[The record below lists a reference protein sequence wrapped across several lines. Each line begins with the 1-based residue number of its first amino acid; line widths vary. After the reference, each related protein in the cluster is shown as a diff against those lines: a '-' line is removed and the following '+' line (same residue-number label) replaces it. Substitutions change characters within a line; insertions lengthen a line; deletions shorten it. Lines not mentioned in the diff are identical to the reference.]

1 MLGDAEREALAK
13 EFEKQLVHPVRLAV
27 FSQTLALPGQE
38 ALVAASE
45 QAQRLA
51 EVVASLHPKL
61 SAEGYSFV
69 SDREKVEELGIERI
83 PAIAV
88 LGEERD
94 YGVRFYGR
102 VEGYEFGTLVDAIL
116 TVSRG
121 ESGLS
126 DETREALAALESDV
140 RIQVFSTPTCPY
152 CPMAVKLAY
161 QFAMESEHIRADG
174 VEVTGYPDLAR
185 RYRISGVPKTV
196 IGESE
201 EFVGAQP
208 EATLLE
214 HVQRAGA

>member
-1 MLGDAEREALAK
+1 MLGDGERGALEK
-13 EFEKQLVHPVRLAV
+13 EFGQRLVHPVRLVV

-45 QAQRLA
+45 QAERLA
-51 EVVASLHPKL
+51 REVASLHPKL
-61 SAEGYSFV
+61 SVEGLSFV
-69 SDREKVEELGIERI
+69 GDRDRVSELEIERI

-94 YGVRFYGR
+94 YGIRFYGR

-116 TVSRG
+116 TVSAG
-121 ESGLS
+121 ESGLAK
-126 DETREALAALESDV
+126 ETREALAALDKDV
-140 RIQVFSTPTCPY
+140 RIRVFSTPTCPY
-152 CPMAVKLAY
+152 CPGAVKLAY
-161 QFAMESEHIRADG
+161 QFAMESAHISADG
-174 VEVTGYPDLAR
+174 VEVTGYPDLAQ

-196 IGESE
+196 VGESE

-214 HVQRAGA
+214 HVQRAAA